1 MTKSKRKENI
11 EMFDEAIGIYLTK
24 IASTES
30 PEQREQLENELQTL
44 VTARTT
50 YSKDGDT
57 NRTALLMHILQYG
70 TVVGLTIGI
79 TKFEKTDVITT
90 KAFQFIP
97 KLMGRA

>member
-24 IASTES
+24 IANATSA
-30 PEQREQLENELQTL
+30 EQREQLEKELQTL
-44 VTARTT
+44 VSARTT
-50 YSKDGDT
+50 YTKDSDA
-57 NRTALLMHILQYG
+57 NNTALLMHILQYG
-70 TVVGLTIGI
+70 TVIGLTVGI